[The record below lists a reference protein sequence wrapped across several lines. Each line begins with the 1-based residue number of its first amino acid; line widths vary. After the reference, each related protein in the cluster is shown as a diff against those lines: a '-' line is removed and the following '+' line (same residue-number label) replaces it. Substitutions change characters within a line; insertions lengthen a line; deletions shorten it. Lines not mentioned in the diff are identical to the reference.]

1 MKLPSHSTK
10 KERKKNDDPKHDV
23 QLICLLLLLLLLLFS
38 GKIKDWLQNSS
49 QFSLSV
55 FSNCI
60 TIRLLSPTV
69 LLYLGMF

>member
-23 QLICLLLLLLLLLFS
+23 QLICLLLLLFS